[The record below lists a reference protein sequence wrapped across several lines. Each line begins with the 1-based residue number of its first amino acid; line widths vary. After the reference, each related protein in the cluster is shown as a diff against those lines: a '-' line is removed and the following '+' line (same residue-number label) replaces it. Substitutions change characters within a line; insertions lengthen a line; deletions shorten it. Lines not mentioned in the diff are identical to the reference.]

1 MFCEFFLVISSVIK
15 GCNICLIV
23 PVNGPQKAII
33 LSWGFGAVGI
43 VVATDTIDLRFESQH
58 WQINLSDNLAIA
70 WHRKD
75 NNTEKQDGI
84 GFQNSNHLVRQSQK
98 CQISWNRYFFLHWNR
113 TPRFSEKP
121 LQAFNALKPKMS
133 QRGKMSVPNTRSSRL
148 LGAHLITTSY
158 RSPIQRKLLCLSV
171 Q

>member
-1 MFCEFFLVISSVIK
+1 M
-15 GCNICLIV
+15 
-23 PVNGPQKAII
+23 PVKAPQKAII
-33 LSWGFGAVGI
+33 LSRGFGAVGI
-43 VVATDTIDLRFESQH
+43 VVATDTIDLRFESQD
-58 WQINLSDNLAIA
+58 WQINLSVNLAIA

-75 NNTEKQDGI
+75 NNTEKEAGI
-84 GFQNSNHLVRQSQK
+84 GFQNSNHFARQSQK

-148 LGAHLITTSY
+148 LGAHLITNSY
-158 RSPIQRKLLCLSV
+158 RSPNSKKTFVLVCTIRFNQM
-171 Q
+171 